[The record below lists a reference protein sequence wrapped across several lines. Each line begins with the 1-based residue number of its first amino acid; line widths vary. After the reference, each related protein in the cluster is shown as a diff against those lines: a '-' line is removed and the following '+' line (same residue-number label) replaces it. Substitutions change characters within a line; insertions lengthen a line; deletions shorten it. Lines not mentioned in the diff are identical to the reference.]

1 MTVKHARTHA
11 RLSRLLST
19 VAAVSLVAML
29 GVSAAPV
36 ASVAAPPVWVPG
48 MVLGGVGPIPG
59 LAGRNG
65 QLVAYEGPA
74 SEGGKSI
81 LTWCNNLYRANPT
94 MDTALVGVDR
104 LVSASSMWGP
114 DEVDLTTPQMAWVLE
129 QVDTAYAA
137 GQAVA
142 PERVSATALLV
153 HANYET
159 ADPEG
164 GHPDPVATVTHLV
177 NTVRANA
184 PAVWNEA
191 VSLAARARASAAVG
205 YTNMVVPTESVRHGV
220 INDIAVTNDAGQPI
234 AGIDMKLVIDG
245 PAVFDAT
252 GTKEWVGTSASTPL
266 SLTWTATGN
275 GTVTTKQYTKLGQK
289 ELTRFLYGSD
299 HQNTLNRPM
308 SDPRFVEA
316 DKRTYHVVY
325 DFQPMLESNVKTS
338 KVVDDAT
345 TVSDTLRV
353 FADPSYGDG
362 VWLSSDSGAPIPV
375 TFEGRA
381 YYTGER
387 PAAESDAVPADAVMV
402 GETEVVAKGPGEYTA
417 ELANP
422 KGFDPSFITWVWTV
436 DKEAQ
441 AEPVTSGGMAFT
453 SGDFVHADW
462 RDGYGL
468 ADETTVNRWKAE
480 IDSAIQTHVTKSG
493 TYLSDDLFITGLPS
507 DHPEFA
513 GGAGFVAD
521 VKVVKQSLLFFPEG
535 LQVTEENKSSA
546 EVIGSVDVP
555 AKNGFYSH
563 VGSTS
568 FKVKEGVAG
577 TYVFVTSFAGDDR
590 VAAMTTSVEDET
602 EQFVVEGTIPTV
614 KTTATDKA
622 DGDKLLA
629 SSGEVTVSDKVC
641 YTDLVPGKEY
651 SFTATLMDKET
662 GKAFTSE
669 AGEPVSATVTHT
681 PTKASDCTTVD
692 IRVDGSLL
700 AGKKT
705 VVFEDVASAGKT
717 VAVHAD
723 INDEGQTVETPGPT
737 VGTTATDHADGDK
750 YLAENTDVVL
760 DDKVCYEGLTPG
772 KEYTLSGTLMDKAT
786 GKELVVDGKTVTS
799 TRQFTPKESKGC
811 ETVPFR
817 FNTSSVAGKTIV
829 VFEKVERAGVTVAVH
844 ADINDKGQ
852 TVEVAKK
859 PVLAYTG
866 VQAGLLGLVTAALL
880 SGGGVLVTR
889 RRRMD

>member
-1 MTVKHARTHA
+1 MMVKHARTHA
-11 RLSRLLST
+11 RLSRLRST
-19 VAAVSLVAML
+19 VAALSLIGLACA
-29 GVSAAPV
+29 GAPV
-36 ASVAAPPVWVPG
+36 ASVAAPPVWAPG

-59 LAGRNG
+59 LAGMNG

-104 LVSASSMWGP
+104 LVSTSSMWGP

-205 YTNMVVPTESVRHGV
+205 YTNMVVPTDNVRHGV

-275 GTVTTKQYTKLGQK
+275 GTVTTNRYAKLPAK

-299 HQNTLNRPM
+299 HQNTLNRPLG
-308 SDPRFVEA
+308 DPKYTESGS
-316 DKRTYHVVY
+316 RTYHVVY

-338 KVVDDAT
+338 KVVDEAT

-402 GETEVVAKGPGEYTA
+402 GETEIVAKGPGEYTA
-417 ELANP
+417 SIANP
-422 KGFDPSFITWVWTV
+422 KGFDSSFITWVWTV

-453 SGDFVHADW
+453 SADFVHADW
-462 RDGYGL
+462 QDGYGL
-468 ADETTVNRWKAE
+468 ADETTVNRWPVE

-493 TYLSDDLFITGLPS
+493 SYLSDDLFIMGMPS
-507 DHPEFA
+507 DHPDFA

-521 VKVVKQSLLFFPEG
+521 VKVLTQSLLFFPEG
-535 LQVTEENKSSA
+535 VEVSEENKASA

-555 AKNGFYSH
+555 AKNGFYPH

-602 EQFVVEGTIPTV
+602 EQFVVEGTIPTL

-641 YTDLVPGKEY
+641 YEGLKVGTEY

-662 GKAFTSE
+662 GKAVTSE
-669 AGEPVSATVTHT
+669 SGEPVSATVTHT

-692 IRVDGSLL
+692 ITVDGSLL

-705 VVFEDVASAGKT
+705 VVFEDVARDGKT

-723 INDEGQTVETPGPT
+723 INDEGQTVETPGPK

-760 DDKVCYEGLTPG
+760 DDKVCYEGLVPG

-786 GKELVVDGKTVTS
+786 GKELVIEGKPVTS

-811 ETVPFR
+811 ETVSFR

-829 VFEKVERAGVTVAVH
+829 VFENVERAGVTVAVH
-844 ADINDKGQ
+844 ADINDEGQ
-852 TVEVAKK
+852 TVKVAKK

-866 VQAGLLGLVTAALL
+866 VQAGLLGLVMAALL
-880 SGGGVLVTR
+880 SGAGVLVTR

>member
-11 RLSRLLST
+11 RPSRLRST
-19 VAAVSLVAML
+19 VAALSLIGLACA
-29 GVSAAPV
+29 GAPV
-36 ASVAAPPVWVPG
+36 ASVAAPPVWAPG

-59 LAGRNG
+59 LAGMNG

-159 ADPEG
+159 PDPEG
-164 GHPDPVATVTHLV
+164 GHPDPVATVTHMV

-191 VSLAARARASAAVG
+191 VNLAARARESAAVG

-275 GTVTTKQYTKLGQK
+275 GDVTTRKYGRLPQK
-289 ELTRFLYGSD
+289 ELTRFLYGPNY
-299 HQNTLNRPM
+299 QNTLSKPKG
-308 SDPRFVEA
+308 DPEWSEGPA
-316 DKRTYHVVY
+316 RTYHVVY

-362 VWLSSDSGAPIPV
+362 EWLSSDSGAPIPV

-387 PAAESDAVPADAVMV
+387 PAVESAAVPADAVMV
-402 GETEVVAKGPGEYTA
+402 GETEIVAKGPGEYTA
-417 ELANP
+417 EITNP

-462 RDGYGL
+462 QDGYGL

-513 GGAGFVAD
+513 GDAGFKAD

-546 EVIGSVDVP
+546 EVIATVEVP

-568 FKVKEGVAG
+568 FKVKEGAAG

-602 EQFVVEGTIPTV
+602 EQFVVEGEIPTL

-629 SSGEVTVSDKVC
+629 SSGEVTVSDTVC
-641 YTDLVPGKEY
+641 YEGLKAGKEY

-662 GKAFTSE
+662 GKAFMSE

-705 VVFEDVASAGKT
+705 VVFEDVAREGKT

-723 INDEGQTVETPGPT
+723 INDEGQTVETPGPK

-760 DDKVCYEGLTPG
+760 DDKVCYEGLVPG

-786 GKELVVDGKTVTS
+786 GKQLVIEGKPVTS
-799 TRQFTPKESKGC
+799 TLAFTPEEAKGC
-811 ETVPFR
+811 ETVSFR
-817 FNTSSVAGKTIV
+817 FNTSSVVGKTIV
-829 VFEKVERAGVTVAVH
+829 VFENVERAGVTVATH
-844 ADINDKGQ
+844 ADINDEGQ
-852 TVEVAKK
+852 TVQVTKK

-866 VQAGLLGLVTAALL
+866 VQAGLLGLVMATLL
-880 SGGGVLVTR
+880 SGIGVLVTR

>member
-11 RLSRLLST
+11 RLSRLRST

-29 GVSAAPV
+29 GVSAAPM

-59 LAGRNG
+59 LAGMNG

-94 MDTALVGVDR
+94 ASTALVGVDR
-104 LVSASSMWGP
+104 LVSTSSMWGP

-205 YTNMVVPTESVRHGV
+205 YTNMVVPTDNVRHGV

-234 AGIDMKLVIDG
+234 AGIDMKLVIEG

-252 GTKEWVGTSASTPL
+252 GTKEWVGKSASTPL

-275 GTVTTKQYTKLGQK
+275 GDVTTRKYGRLPQK
-289 ELTRFLYGSD
+289 ELTRFLYGPNY
-299 HQNTLNRPM
+299 QNTLSKPKG
-308 SDPRFVEA
+308 DPEWSEGPA
-316 DKRTYHVVY
+316 RTYHVVY
-325 DFQPMLESNVKTS
+325 DFQPMLTSNVKAS

-362 VWLSSDSGAPIPV
+362 EWLSSDSGSPIPV
-375 TFEGRA
+375 TFEGTA

-387 PAAESDAVPADAVMV
+387 PATESVAVPADAVMV
-402 GETEVVAKGPGEYTA
+402 GTAEVVANGPGEYTA
-417 ELANP
+417 EITNP

-493 TYLSDDLFITGLPS
+493 SYLSDDLFITGLPS
-507 DHPEFA
+507 DHPDFA
-513 GGAGFVAD
+513 GGSGFVAD

-535 LQVTEENKSSA
+535 VEVSEENKGSA
-546 EVIGSVDVP
+546 EVIATVEVP

-602 EQFVVEGTIPTV
+602 EQFVVEGKIPTL
-614 KTTATDKA
+614 KTTATDK
-622 DGDKLLA
+622 
-629 SSGEVTVSDKVC
+629 
-641 YTDLVPGKEY
+641 
-651 SFTATLMDKET
+651 
-662 GKAFTSE
+662 
-669 AGEPVSATVTHT
+669 
-681 PTKASDCTTVD
+681 
-692 IRVDGSLL
+692 
-700 AGKKT
+700 
-705 VVFEDVASAGKT
+705 
-717 VAVHAD
+717 
-723 INDEGQTVETPGPT
+723 
-737 VGTTATDHADGDK
+737 ADGDK

-772 KEYTLSGTLMDKAT
+772 KEYTLSGTLMDKET
-786 GKELVVDGKTVTS
+786 GKELVVDGKPVTS
-799 TRQFTPKESKGC
+799 TRQFTPEKSRGC

-852 TVEVAKK
+852 TVEVTKK

-880 SGGGVLVTR
+880 SGGGVLVAR